1 MVTTPVNYPG
11 ARRARRLQVRRVTT
25 WSKTDKFSNWSFP
38 IRYQTFF
45 ACFHRTTEPG
55 RQRDVEMWWLDSR
68 THALRGLEK
77 WKWVFWVCFPRRK
90 HLFRCKPLQITFIR
104 NVHISFYIFDTYL
117 MHIWCILNLIV
128 SLISSRSGGSSNVR
142 SCDSSWLASNFD
154 FGGCNPFIALHSTSI
169 FLTIFLC
176 FFVLIVA
183 FREVQSWDS
192 HRFWKHSGAGSKVLF
207 RACWWMFSLPLKVT
221 RSSFI
226 PCWAMLAVGMRGM
239 WGMWLLR
246 FFHRE
251 HGEGFLPPGVAW
263 WKLQQPSSGQWHWVP
278 CDLQGLGTGVKN
290 SQTETTEMQKCHRS
304 HCEVCHASAS
314 PSCHNLDFLIPRR
327 CGSHTIEV
335 LKSFKNVLK
344 IFRFLDFFFQISDSQ
359 NSPGPELAFWVH
371 LVRRLEL
378 PLSSLWRESL
388 VQRIS
393 RLS

>member
-1 MVTTPVNYPG
+1 
-11 ARRARRLQVRRVTT
+11 
-25 WSKTDKFSNWSFP
+25 
-38 IRYQTFF
+38 
-45 ACFHRTTEPG
+45 
-55 RQRDVEMWWLDSR
+55 
-68 THALRGLEK
+68 
-77 WKWVFWVCFPRRK
+77 
-90 HLFRCKPLQITFIR
+90 
-104 NVHISFYIFDTYL
+104 

-128 SLISSRSGGSSNVR
+128 SFISSRSGGSSNVR

-169 FLTIFLC
+169 FLTIFLW
-176 FFVLIVA
+176 FFVLLVA

-221 RSSFI
+221 RCSFI
-226 PCWAMLAVGMRGM
+226 TWAMLAVGMWGM

-251 HGEGFLPPGVAW
+251 HREGFLPPWVAW

-314 PSCHNLDFLIPRR
+314 PSFLITRR
-327 CGSHTIEV
+327 CGSHTISLYFHRNVEIF
-335 LKSFKNVLK
+335 KSFFQKCS
-344 IFRFLDFFFQISDSQ
+344 DF
-359 NSPGPELAFWVH
+359 
-371 LVRRLEL
+371 
-378 PLSSLWRESL
+378 
-388 VQRIS
+388 
-393 RLS
+393 